1 MEPIESSLYAKIV
14 SCKTELAFIGA
25 SVIIL
30 GISLIMILPLFGARD
45 KRPGIKIRDM
55 RTDTKGPLKIYV
67 DVSGAVRRPGIYN
80 VPSQS
85 HVSDAI
91 EIAGGLIPDAD
102 SAYIAKYINLAKT
115 VQNEEKIYIPL
126 KTEAPASASDSEH
139 IPININTA
147 SLEELTSL
155 PRIGETTAQ
164 KIIDHRPY
172 TSVDQLLNQ
181 KVVSATLFNTL
192 KPLIQI
198 Y

>member
-126 KTEAPASASDSEH
+126 KTEGQDSVLEP

-172 TSVDQLLNQ
+172 SSVDQLLKQ